1 MSIFTAEYL
10 GKKLEQQCGEM
21 YSVKPENATPDQ
33 LYAALAIIF
42 RDHLAQQHRSHI
54 AKAYGAG
61 AKQIHYLS
69 MEFLVGRSL
78 KNSLFNLGIEKQA
91 AEVINAVG
99 YTLEDLY
106 ELEPDAGLGNG
117 GLGRLASC
125 YMDALATG
133 DYSAFGYC
141 ILYEFGIF
149 KQRIIDGWQQENI
162 DNWMVI
168 GGTQLYSRRDER
180 VEVRFGGYIEQIWED
195 EQLYIKHSNYESV
208 MAVPYDMFIP
218 GYSSNAPS
226 RLRLWKSMSV
236 GIDMDR
242 FNQGDYAGATH
253 NEGIAELISKVLYP
267 NDNHLEGK
275 MLRLR
280 QQYFLCSASL
290 SDIVRKHLSQYE
302 TMDNFSAKNAIHIN
316 DTHPTLAIPELMRIL
331 MDECGYN
338 WEKSMAIVTK
348 VFSYTNHTIM
358 PEALEQWSVELVR
371 TVLPRIYSIIAEID
385 RRLEEELRARYGD
398 DESKIAYMRIIDSG
412 NVKMANLCVYI
423 CHSVN
428 GVSQIHSNI
437 IKEQTFSD
445 YYYHT
450 PKKFKNVTNGIA
462 YRRWLL
468 QSAPEL
474 TDMISDLIG
483 DGFKKDADE
492 LKKLEAFGDDKNVL
506 AKVRDVKLK
515 NKERLTRFINKTESH
530 PINPDTVFDV
540 QAKRMHEYK
549 RQHLNAL
556 HIAHRYLQL
565 KSGKRVDFSPHT
577 YLFAAKAA
585 PGYFYAKQMIR
596 FICGLGKLLEN
607 DPDVMDLMRIVFLE
621 DYRVTLSEI
630 LMPSADVSEQIS
642 TAGTEASGTG
652 NMKLMLDGAVTIGT
666 LDGANVEIRDAVGD
680 DNFILFGMREKEV
693 NHLKWGGAYNPDH
706 YYNNS
711 QAIKEVID
719 FIAGGFGG
727 SDYPEIANLRYH
739 DPYFV
744 LADFESYLDA
754 QNRIDALYSDKDT
767 WARMSLM
774 NTANAGRFSAD
785 RSVKEYANLIWK
797 IHPVK

>member
-1 MSIFTAEYL
+1 MSIFTTESL
-10 GKKLEQQCGEM
+10 GKTLEQQCADM
-21 YSVKPENATPDQ
+21 FSVKPESATPDQ

-42 RDHLAQQHRSHI
+42 RDHFAQLHRSHI
-54 AKAYGAG
+54 AKAYGSG

-78 KNSLFNLGIEKQA
+78 KNNLYNLGIEKQA
-91 AEVINAVG
+91 AEVIEAVG
-99 YTLEDLY
+99 FSLEDLY
-106 ELEPDAGLGNG
+106 DLEPDAGLGNG

-125 YMDALATG
+125 YMDALATKN
-133 DYSAFGYC
+133 YSSFGYC

-168 GGTQLYSRRDER
+168 GGTQLHSRRDER
-180 VEVRFGGYIEQIWED
+180 VEVRFGGQIDQIWED

-208 MAVPYDMFIP
+208 MAVPYDMYIP
-218 GYSSNAPS
+218 GYNSDAPS
-226 RLRLWKSMSV
+226 RLRLWKSVSV
-236 GIDMDR
+236 GIDMER
-242 FNQGDYAGATH
+242 FNSGDYAGATH

-302 TMDNFSAKNAIHIN
+302 TMDNFSKKNAIHIN

-338 WEKSMAIVTK
+338 WGHSMSIVKKT
-348 VFSYTNHTIM
+348 FSYTNHTIM

-371 TVLPRIYSIIAEID
+371 TVLPRIYSIIVEID
-385 RRLEEELRARYGD
+385 RRLEVELRSRYGD
-398 DESKIAYMRIIDSG
+398 DEGKIAYMRIIDSSH
-412 NVKMANLCVYI
+412 VKMANLCVYV

-445 YYYHT
+445 YYYFT
-450 PKKFKNVTNGIA
+450 PGKFKNVTNGIA

-474 TDMISDLIG
+474 TEMISDLIG
-483 DGFKKDADE
+483 DGFKNDADE
-492 LKKLEAFGDDKNVL
+492 LKKLEAFTGDAMVL
-506 AKVRDVKLK
+506 NAVRDVKLK
-515 NKERLTRFINKTESH
+515 NKARLANYINKTESH

-556 HIAHRYLQL
+556 HIVHRYLQV
-565 KSGKRVDFSPHT
+565 KNGRGADFTPHT

-666 LDGANVEIRDAVGD
+666 LDGANVEILDAVGE
-680 DNFILFGMREKEV
+680 DNFVLFGMKVEEV
-693 NHLKWGGAYNPDH
+693 NRLKWNGEYNPNH
-706 YYNNS
+706 FYSNS
-711 QAIKEVID
+711 EAIREVID
-719 FIAGGFGG
+719 FISGGFNG

-744 LADFESYLDA
+744 LADFESYLNA
-754 QNRIDALYSDKDT
+754 QSRIDSLYANRAK
-767 WARMSLM
+767 WAGMSLM

-785 RSVKEYANLIWK
+785 RSVAEYAKQIWH
-797 IHPVK
+797 ISPVK